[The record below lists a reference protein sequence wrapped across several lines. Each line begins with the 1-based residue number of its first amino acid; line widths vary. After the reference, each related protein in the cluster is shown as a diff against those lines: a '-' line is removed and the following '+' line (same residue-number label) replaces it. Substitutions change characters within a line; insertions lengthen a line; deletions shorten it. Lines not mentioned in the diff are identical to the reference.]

1 MIATS
6 MAWLYKYEMNWYV
19 QFYIFYFISPNNYMF
34 LQVSYKCALSFLHS
48 FNGECVKLFL

>member
-6 MAWLYKYEMNWYV
+6 MAWLYKYEMNWHV